1 VKNVIL
7 LLTIS
12 LALLLSSPALAGT
25 LEVPLAPVTQGPK
38 PPQPGETIAL
48 DLAGAFEMALQRNL
62 NLQVG
67 RYRLAAADVGITK
80 SAGFFDPALE
90 LSSTASQTESPAATD
105 LEGAQIVS
113 SRSAQFKADLMQ
125 RLPTGTAFSLSSTF
139 RRSESNSA
147 RNFFNPYWSGDLSFG
162 FQQPLLDGFGTVVN
176 RSNIIIAYNSREQTL
191 TGFELDVIKTL
202 QDVETAYWNL
212 IAARK
217 VVEVREQS
225 LELALRLLDET
236 NERVKVGTSAPI
248 DLVQSEATV
257 ADRRRALI
265 YARNSAANAEDTLK
279 AALGFDQPAEWMAS
293 IATSESFE
301 TDPITADLNQAIETA
316 LESRPE
322 IRQQLLAIENR
333 EHSVKIAR
341 NAVMPNLDLSASYGY
356 SGVGGNQLALIPE
369 TGQVVV
375 VAPGGSRDA
384 ADQITNMDF
393 PHWSVGLTMTMP
405 LGNHD
410 AKASL
415 AQARYQ
421 LQQSKVELNALQQQI
436 TWEVRRAV
444 RGLDDGVAAVDAA
457 IAASEMSRRNVEAE
471 QTKFDNGLSTNYQVL
486 QIQEDLDAALLS
498 ELQARIDYRLAI
510 LGMRIN
516 TGTYLEAFGIEIA
529 DPEDPDE
536 PHGWWGKVEWLKFVD
551 IDQAIN
557 R

>member
-1 VKNVIL
+1 M

-12 LALLLSSPALAGT
+12 LALLLSLPALAGN
-25 LEVPLAPVTQGPK
+25 LKVPLAPVTHGPK

-48 DLAGAFEMALQRNL
+48 DLARAFEMALQRNL
-62 NLQVG
+62 SLQIG
-67 RYRLAAADVGITK
+67 RYQLASADVGITR

-90 LSSTASQTESPAATD
+90 LDSTASQTESPAATD

-113 SRSAQFKADLMQ
+113 SRSANFSASLMQ
-125 RLPTGTAFSLSSTF
+125 RLPTGTAFSLSSNF
-139 RRSESNSA
+139 RRNESNSA
-147 RNFFNPYWSGDLSFG
+147 RNYFNPYWTGDLTFG
-162 FQQPLLDGFGTVVN
+162 LQQPLLDGFGTLVN

-191 TGFELDVIKTL
+191 ASFELNVINTL
-202 QDVETAYWNL
+202 RDVETAYWVL

-217 VVEVREQS
+217 TVEVREQS

-265 YARNSAANAEDTLK
+265 YARNNAANAEDTLK
-279 AALGFDQPAEWMAS
+279 AALGFDLPAEWMAS
-293 IATSESFE
+293 IETTESFE
-301 TDPITADLNQAIETA
+301 SDPISADLREAIETA
-316 LESRPE
+316 LENRPE
-322 IRQQLLAIENR
+322 IRQQLLDIENR

-341 NAVMPNLDLSASYGY
+341 NAVMPNLDLTASYGY
-356 SGVGGNQLALIPE
+356 SGVGGNLLVEDPD
-369 TGQVVV
+369 TGEIMFVI
-375 VAPGGSRDA
+375 PGGSGDA
-384 ADQITNMDF
+384 ADQIKNMDF
-393 PHWSVGLTMTMP
+393 PHWSVGLKMTIP
-405 LGNHD
+405 IGNHD

-444 RGLDDGVAAVDAA
+444 RALDDGVAAVDAA

-498 ELQARIDYRLAI
+498 ELQARIDYRQAI

-516 TGTYLEAFGIEIA
+516 TGTYLEALGIEIA
-529 DPEDPDE
+529 DPEDPNE
-536 PHGWWGKVEWLKFVD
+536 PHGWWGKIEWLKFVD
-551 IDQAIN
+551 LDHAVN
-557 R
+557 RTTK